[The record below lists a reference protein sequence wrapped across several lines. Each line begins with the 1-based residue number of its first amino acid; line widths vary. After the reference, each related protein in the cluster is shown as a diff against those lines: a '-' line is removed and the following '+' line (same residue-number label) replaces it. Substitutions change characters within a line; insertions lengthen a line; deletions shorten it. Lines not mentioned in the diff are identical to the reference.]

1 MPITA
6 IPPGISNQGLLT
18 QQGTNKTLNKD
29 AFLNLLIIQMQH
41 QDPLEPMKNS
51 DFLAQMAQFSGL
63 EQLSNINS
71 NLEFLQMYQA
81 SLNNTQ
87 AMSFIGKEIKA
98 SGNLI
103 QLTGGTSS
111 DIHYRLDNDAAVVK
125 ISIYDSDNNLVRIIQ
140 QGPQGSGEQVVQ
152 WDGMNSGGNRLTDGE
167 YTFSVSAV
175 DFKDNTVRT
184 GTYIAGQVT
193 GLTFEDNV
201 TYLLVG
207 TRKIALGEVIEVK
220 EREG

>member
-6 IPPGISNQGLLT
+6 VTPSITNQGLLT
-18 QQGTNKTLNKD
+18 QRGVNKTLDKD
-29 AFLNLLIIQMQH
+29 VFLNLLIIQMQH

-63 EQLSNINS
+63 EQLKNVNK

-87 AMSFIGKEIKA
+87 AMSFIGKEIRA
-98 SGNLI
+98 LGNLI
-103 QLTGGTSS
+103 QVTDGTSS
-111 DIHYRLDNDAAVVK
+111 DIHYRLDDDAAVVK

-140 QGPQGSGEQVVQ
+140 EGPQDSGEQVVQ
-152 WDGMNSGGNRLTDGE
+152 WDGKDIKGNRLTDGE

-175 DFKDNTVRT
+175 DFKDNTVSAT
-184 GTYIAGQVT
+184 TYIAGQVT
-193 GLTFEDNV
+193 GLTFEDNI
-201 TYLLVG
+201 TYLLLG
-207 TRKIALGEVIEVK
+207 TRKIALGKVIEVK

>member
-6 IPPGISNQGLLT
+6 IPPGVTNQGLLT
-18 QQGTNKTLNKD
+18 QQGADKTLNKD

-103 QLTGGTSS
+103 QVTDGISS
-111 DIHYRLDNDAAVVK
+111 DIYYRLDDDAAAVK
-125 ISIYDSDNNLVRIIQ
+125 ISIYDSDNNPVRIIQ
-140 QGPQGSGEQVVQ
+140 QGPRGAGEQVVQ

-184 GTYIAGQVT
+184 GTYISGQVT

-201 TYLLVG
+201 TYLLLG
-207 TRKIALGEVIEVK
+207 NRKIALGEVIEVK